1 MLKNKFMLTQR
12 KETMLN
18 KIINIEAWFLG
29 FLSNAGDYPETKLLN
44 NILRNLNSIKSLIKK
59 S

>member
-1 MLKNKFMLTQR
+1 MLTQK